1 MMNITIINRR
11 ACGCVEVIAEPTS
24 EEMADRYIL
33 TTPAKNGKY
42 FINYYD

>member
-1 MMNITIINRR
+1 MISSIINRR
-11 ACGCVEVIAEPTS
+11 ACGCVEVISEPTS